1 MHPAA
6 WAALGPLLWA
16 CGLALR
22 GGMLYPRESPSR
34 ERKELHGLWSFRAD
48 FSENRQRGF
57 EQRWYRSP
65 LREVRARG
73 RGRPQQPREGR
84 AGGPGQALLDPVR
97 WDGRRGPAWSWSA
110 GAGEPSAPGPQLCRG
125 TKEPLQGSERGRG
138 STPARPETPAQASR
152 PTLGV
157 QPAFALTGASLLDP
171 LLPSARRSRGG
182 RPGAGAGVGAPSFP
196 CGAGPAPTRLPP

>member
-73 RGRPQQPREGR
+73 RGRPAERRQGR
-84 AGGPGQALLDPVR
+84 AGGRGAAGGLPGGGRPLRDPAR
-97 WDGRRGPAWSWSA
+97 WDRRRGRAPSWSA
-110 GAGEPSAPGPQLCRG
+110 GARSPRRRVPSPAAARPS
-125 TKEPLQGSERGRG
+125 QGSERGRG
-138 STPARPETPAQASR
+138 STPAQPGTDPPQASR
-152 PTLGV
+152 PTLGA
-157 QPAFALTGASLLDP
+157 QSAFAL
-171 LLPSARRSRGG
+171 
-182 RPGAGAGVGAPSFP
+182 PGA
-196 CGAGPAPTRLPP
+196 RLS